1 MFLEKRVNVF
11 FISAKQILPFIFK
24 PSFLCDNPCK
34 NSIFVP
40 RIINYIIM
48 QKPSIPKGTRD
59 FSPEEMAK
67 RNYIFNTI
75 REVFYLYGFQQIE
88 TPAMENLSTLMG
100 KYGEEGDK
108 LLFKILN
115 SGDCFAGISDEE
127 LSEKNPVKFAVKACE
142 KGLRYDLTVPFARF
156 VVQHRNEISFPFKR
170 YQIQP
175 VWRADRPQKGRYREF
190 YQCDVDVV
198 GSDSLINEVELVQ
211 IMDEV
216 FRRFGVRVCIK
227 INNRKILTGIAE
239 IIGEADKIVDITV
252 AIDKLDKIGLENV
265 NAELRSKGLSEE
277 AIERLQ
283 PIILL
288 SGSNEEK
295 ILTLKTTLAAS
306 ETGLKGVDEMEFIF
320 ERLQH
325 TPLRAEL
332 ELDLTLA
339 RGLNYYTGAIFEVK
353 ALDVQIGS
361 ITGGGRYD
369 NLTGVFGMAGV
380 SGVGVSFGA
389 DRIFDVLNQLDL
401 YPADSLQTT
410 QVLFVNFGR
419 EEETYLLPILA
430 QVRAAGIRT
439 ELYPEAAKMKKQ
451 MGYADAKKIPYV
463 AIVGETERE
472 QGKINLKNMITG
484 EQKLI
489 TVEELM
495 ALL

>member
-1 MFLEKRVNVF
+1 
-11 FISAKQILPFIFK
+11 
-24 PSFLCDNPCK
+24 
-34 NSIFVP
+34 
-40 RIINYIIM
+40 M

-75 REVFYLYGFQQIE
+75 RDVYHLYGFQQIE

-115 SGDCFAGISDEE
+115 SGDCFSGISCEE
-127 LSEKNPVKFAVKACE
+127 LLEKNPVKFAAKACE

-190 YQCDVDVV
+190 YQCDGDVV
-198 GSDSLINEVELVQ
+198 GSDSLINEVELIQ

-216 FRRFGVRVCIK
+216 FHRFGIRVCIK
-227 INNRKILTGIAE
+227 MNNRKILSGIAE
-239 IIGEADKIVDITV
+239 ILGAADKIVDITV
-252 AIDKLDKIGLENV
+252 AIDKLDKIGLDNV
-265 NAELRSKGLSEE
+265 NDELREKGLSEE
-277 AIERLQ
+277 AISKLQ
-283 PIILL
+283 PVIML
-288 SGSNEEK
+288 SGTNWEK
-295 ILTLKTTLAAS
+295 IASLKEILATS
-306 ETGLKGVDEMEFIF
+306 ETGMKGIAEMEFILDRI
-320 ERLQH
+320 EKLA
-325 TPLRAEL
+325 LRAEL

-369 NLTGVFGMAGV
+369 NLTGVFGMEGV
-380 SGVGVSFGA
+380 SGVGISFGA

-401 YPADSLQTT
+401 YPKDALQTT
-410 QVLFVNFGR
+410 QLLFVNFGEK
-419 EEETYLLPILA
+419 EEAYLLPLVA

-439 ELYPEAAKMKKQ
+439 ELYPESAKMKKQ
-451 MGYADAKKIPYV
+451 MSYADTKKIPYV
-463 AIVGETERE
+463 AIVGETEMAE
-472 QGKINLKNMITG
+472 GKINVKNMITG
-484 EQKLI
+484 EQQLLTVDELI
-489 TVEELM
+489 
-495 ALL
+495 ALF